1 MSGLKAKDLR
11 ESSVDELRTRVRSL
25 EEELFKFKMKKT
37 TNQLENTMLVR
48 NTKRDIARILTII
61 GEKERTGGATEQ
73 PSKE

>member
-73 PSKE
+73 ASKE